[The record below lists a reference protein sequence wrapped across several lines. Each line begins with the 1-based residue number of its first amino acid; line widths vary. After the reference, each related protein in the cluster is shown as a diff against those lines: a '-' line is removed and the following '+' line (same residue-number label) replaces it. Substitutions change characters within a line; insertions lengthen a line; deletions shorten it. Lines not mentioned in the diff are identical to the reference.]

1 MTTNAATDHRLR
13 RVVEAAG
20 FCFSEKSI
28 KATTMDEIAEA
39 AGVSKP
45 FLYKY
50 FESKNLLADAV
61 VAEALDS
68 WHLFSEEAAGQ
79 DTKVVDQM
87 AARMRATA
95 SFVTERPVLRTL
107 LRQDHTARATH
118 GRHFRQARERSL
130 HRTRALVREGVERG
144 ELAPDVDLEATARVI
159 EILTHG
165 LVQSL
170 LGLHVIAQ
178 SAGMI
183 EVAVALMH
191 AGLPRPPTS
200 TVVPDGAR

>member
-1 MTTNAATDHRLR
+1 MKTSVATDERLR

-20 FCFSEKSI
+20 FCFAETSI

-68 WHLFSEEAAGQ
+68 WHRFSEEAA
-79 DTKVVDQM
+79 DQEGEVADRL

-95 SFVTERPVLRTL
+95 SFVRERPVLRTL
-107 LRQDHTARATH
+107 LRNDRALRAAH
-118 GRHFRQARERSL
+118 GRHFVRARERTL
-130 HRTRALVREGVERG
+130 EDTRKLVGEGVERG
-144 ELAPDVDLEATARVI
+144 EFAPDLDLEGTANVI

-165 LVQSL
+165 LIQSL
-170 LGLHVIAQ
+170 LGLHVIAP
-178 SAGMI
+178 SEGLI
-183 EVAVALMH
+183 EAAVSLMQ
-191 AGLPRPPTS
+191 AGLPRAPTLS
-200 TVVPDGAR
+200 RTGDKSR